1 MDHLAIILELY
12 TRSYELF
19 KKYSP
24 ANAQNQGRQTLWIAY
39 RIAQTYYESGK
50 FDMAAKYDNVFQS
63 VAHSTKTFKV
73 LRAYRKDISPREMG
87 RHARPSALNLVQV
100 RAAAW

>member
-1 MDHLAIILELY
+1 MCKGYCILAYMLHQLY

-19 KKYSP
+19 KKYSS

-50 FDMAAKYDNVFQS
+50 FDMAARYES
-63 VAHSTKTFKV
+63 
-73 LRAYRKDISPREMG
+73 RISSIFAG
-87 RHARPSALNLVQV
+87 
-100 RAAAW
+100 